1 MGFFN
6 NFFKEYIFGFF
17 QHEKELIF
25 DLLKILFAVFS
36 VSNQKV
42 KYIRKAKSQSGFIFR
57 DLKSQK
63 KQPDVDFLGHE
74 NTIEKNRPVV

>member
-1 MGFFN
+1 MGFFTIFKKKYFWI
-6 NFFKEYIFGFF
+6 FFSTRKTTHFWP
-17 QHEKELIF
+17 
-25 DLLKILFAVFS
+25 LKILFAVFS

-42 KYIRKAKSQSGFIFR
+42 KYIRKAKSQSDFIFR

-74 NTIEKNRPVV
+74 NTIEKK

>member
-6 NFFKEYIFGFF
+6 NFFKDYIFGFF
-17 QHEKELIF
+17 STRKRTHF
-25 DLLKILFAVFS
+25 WPLKILFAVFS

-42 KYIRKAKSQSGFIFR
+42 KYIRKAKSQLGFIFR

-74 NTIEKNRPVV
+74 NTIEKK